1 MRAQMGVFL
10 GKAIHGSGFT
20 PPLSTGI
27 FNDLPVNHW
36 ASDWIEQANANG
48 IRAGCRADALMYCPD
63 SPVTRDQVAVFVV
76 RTFGL

>member
-1 MRAQMGVFL
+1 MAVL
-10 GKAIHGSGFT
+10 PGKAVHGNGPIS
-20 PPLSTGI
+20 PPATGI
-27 FNDLPVNHW
+27 FDDLPVNHW
-36 ASDWIEQANANG
+36 AADWIEPANADG